1 MVNNMEPVLNAMK
14 KSVLVN
20 GRELRLTPKE
30 YGILAFLMQN
40 PGIVYSSEEIYR
52 NAWHMEPYDCK
63 GLISVHVRHI
73 REKIEQDPRHPQF
86 LLLKWGFGYCY
97 RA

>member
-1 MVNNMEPVLNAMK
+1 MELILNEMK

-20 GRELRLTPKE
+20 GRELNLTPKE
-30 YGILAFLMQN
+30 YGILDFLMKH
-40 PGIVYSSEEIYR
+40 PGVVYSSEEIYR
-52 NAWHMEPYDCK
+52 NTWHMEPYDCK

-73 REKIEQDPRHPQF
+73 REKIEQDPRHPQY
-86 LLLKWGFGYCY
+86 LMLKWGFGYCY